1 MASCFDISIID
12 AWNTG
17 AENVTDGSVD
27 DYDFDWG
34 SEETPSCGCYRT
46 CRTCQPVENPS
57 CRCREDCRTC
67 QPVEEPPVDECVTE
81 ENGEDYPVVQL

>member
-34 SEETPSCGCYRT
+34 SEETPSCGCCRT

-57 CRCREDCRTC
+57 CRCREDCCTC
-67 QPVEEPPVDECVTE
+67 QPVEGPPVDECVTE

>member
-34 SEETPSCGCYRT
+34 SEETPSCGCCRT
-46 CRTCQPVENPS
+46 CRTCQPVEDPS
-57 CRCREDCRTC
+57 CRCREDCCTC
-67 QPVEEPPVDECVTE
+67 WPVEEPPVDECVTE

>member
-1 MASCFDISIID
+1 MASCFDISIIG

-34 SEETPSCGCYRT
+34 SEETPSCGCCRT

-57 CRCREDCRTC
+57 CRCREDCCTC
-67 QPVEEPPVDECVTE
+67 WPVEEPPVDECVTE

>member
-17 AENVTDGSVD
+17 DENVIDGSVD

-34 SEETPSCGCYRT
+34 SGSDAPQENPPCT
-46 CRTCQPVENPS
+46 CRNTCRRGEILDDAQEGEP
-57 CRCREDCRTC
+57 
-67 QPVEEPPVDECVTE
+67 EEAEQS
-81 ENGEDYPVVQL
+81 GEYPIVQL

>member
-17 AENVTDGSVD
+17 DENVTNGSVD

-34 SEETPSCGCYRT
+34 SGSDTP
-46 CRTCQPVENPS
+46 QENPS
-57 CRCREDCRTC
+57 CNCRNTCRNC
-67 QPVEEPPVDECVTE
+67 QTSDDAQEGETE
-81 ENGEDYPVVQL
+81 EEESEDYPVVQL

>member
-34 SEETPSCGCYRT
+34 SEETPSCGCRRT

-57 CRCREDCRTC
+57 CRCREDCCTC
-67 QPVEEPPVDECVTE
+67 WPVEEPPVDECVTE